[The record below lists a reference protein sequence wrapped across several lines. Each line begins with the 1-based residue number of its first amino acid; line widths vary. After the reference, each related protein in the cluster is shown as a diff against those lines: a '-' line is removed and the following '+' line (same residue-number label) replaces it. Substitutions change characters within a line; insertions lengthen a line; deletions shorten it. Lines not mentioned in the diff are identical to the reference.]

1 MKPQVALLLPR
12 KPSGELPAAGPASPG
27 EYRVAMRIRSL
38 SLSLLVLI
46 ALAGCGSSSDETT
59 TTTAEGATTT
69 TAATATTAGND
80 VATTTADTTTTTEA
94 VAAGGPSCLS
104 GMWVIE
110 SPAFLESLREVFADE
125 AQGGEITEVN
135 GTYTIEMADDGTM
148 IGQRDEWG
156 FTVLT
161 AEGTVDL
168 SMDGTETG
176 TWEATEDTITVEIES
191 SDMNVSVTVEADG
204 QVFTLADSPINV
216 PDVITSATPYS
227 CAGDMLTVTSDG
239 VEFVLARA

>member
-1 MKPQVALLLPR
+1 MEVGGY
-12 KPSGELPAAGPASPG
+12 GETVSPC
-27 EYRVAMRIRSL
+27 EYRVAVRIRSL
-38 SLSLLVLI
+38 IVSLVVLV
-46 ALAGCGSSSDETT
+46 AVAGCGSSSDETT
-59 TTTAEGATTT
+59 TTTAQGATTAPTTAGDETTT
-69 TAATATTAGND
+69 TAADA
-80 VATTTADTTTTTEA
+80 TTTTET

-104 GMWVIE
+104 GTWVID
-110 SPAFLESLREVFADE
+110 SPAFLESLSEVFADE

-135 GTYTIEMADDGTM
+135 GTYTIEMADDGTL

-161 AEGTVDL
+161 AEGSVDL

-191 SDMNVSVTVEADG
+191 SDMSVSVTVEADG
-204 QVFTLADSPINV
+204 QVFTLSDSPINI

-239 VEFVLARA
+239 VEFVLTRA